1 MSDMKTNDMIKIYIN
16 DIGMLCALGTG
27 IDAIKHNLFKV
38 AKSPLVKSADYI
50 SDKKICVGKIADSLP
65 ELDDATP
72 IVHRSRNNQ
81 VLLAA
86 YQQIQDSV
94 NEIIDRFGLDRV
106 GIVLGSSTSGIESGE
121 NALAE
126 FQKNGEFPAD
136 YHYSQQEMSSPSEY
150 LRSIIKTTGP
160 CYTIST
166 ACSSGAKA
174 VASAQRL
181 INSGVC
187 DAVIA
192 GGVDSL
198 CKLTLN
204 GFNSLEAIS
213 EDLCNPFSKNRNGI
227 NIGEGG
233 GLFLISAEPSEI
245 EVAGVGESSDAYHFS
260 APDPTGKGAKK
271 AMLDAIEQAGI
282 TADQISYVNLHGT
295 ATKHNDD
302 MEGKAVA
309 EVFGDQTPCSSTKP
323 FTGHTLGAAGAIEL
337 GICCLTLSQSGQNQ
351 LPIHLNDGE
360 YDDAIPQIN
369 LIDDGFKI
377 GYKPQ
382 YALSNSFAFGGSNI
396 ALVLKRALVVK
407 NSSVTKK
414 ELER

>member
-1 MSDMKTNDMIKIYIN
+1 MNDLVMNDMTKIYIN
-16 DIGMLCALGTG
+16 DIGVLCALGTG
-27 IDAIKHNLFKV
+27 IDAIRHNLFEV
-38 AKSPLVKSADYI
+38 AKSPLIKSADYI
-50 SDKKICVGKIADSLP
+50 PDKDVCIGKITDALP
-65 ELDDATP
+65 ELDADTP
-72 IVHRSRNNQ
+72 KIHKSRNNQ

-86 YQQIQDSV
+86 YQQIKDNISAAIKRYG
-94 NEIIDRFGLDRV
+94 NERV
-106 GIVLGSSTSGIESGE
+106 GIVLGSSTSGIVNGE
-121 NALAE
+121 KALVG
-126 FQKNGEFPAD
+126 FQKDGEFPQE

-150 LRSIIKTTGP
+150 LRSILKTTGP

-181 INSGVC
+181 IQSGVC

-227 NIGEGG
+227 NIGEGC
-233 GLFLISAEPSEI
+233 GLFLISAEPSDI
-245 EVAGVGESSDAYHFS
+245 EVAGIGESSDAYHFS

-271 AMLDAIEQAGI
+271 AMLDAIEQAGV
-282 TADQISYVNLHGT
+282 TAEQISYVNLHGT

-302 MEGKAVA
+302 MEGKAAA

-337 GICCLTLSQSGQNQ
+337 GICCLTLSSQAFGK
-351 LPIHLNDGE
+351 LPKHIYDGE
-360 YDDAIPQIN
+360 YDDAIPQ
-369 LIDDGFKI
+369 LKLVGDDFKTEENP
-377 GYKPQ
+377 K

-396 ALVLKRALVVK
+396 SIVVK
-407 NSSVTKK
+407 AP
-414 ELER
+414 